1 MRPQEPDAP
10 VCTRDCA
17 FCHLL
22 INLSGVYGEPH
33 RLSIVWRTSRTTGRS
48 MFVSRTE

>member
-1 MRPQEPDAP
+1 MLPQEPDAP
-10 VCTRDCA
+10 DCTRVCA

-33 RLSIVWRTSRTTGRS
+33 RLSIVWSASRTTGRG